1 MKAAT
6 ILKQT
11 QHNIILNRLQELG
24 VKHSRCGKSLHDL
37 DYRSLKR
44 ELVLVRDFD
53 HPSEA
58 WF

>member
-1 MKAAT
+1 MKSST
-6 ILKQT
+6 LLQNH

-24 VKHSRCGKSLHDL
+24 VKESRCGKSLHDL
-37 DYRSLKR
+37 DYHSLKR

-53 HPSEA
+53 HPSEQ